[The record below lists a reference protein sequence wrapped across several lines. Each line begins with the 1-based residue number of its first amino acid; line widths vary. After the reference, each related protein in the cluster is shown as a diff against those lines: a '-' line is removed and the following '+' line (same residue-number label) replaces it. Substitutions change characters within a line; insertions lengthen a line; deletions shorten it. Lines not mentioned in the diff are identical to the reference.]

1 MSNKPLN
8 IIPIKMCCALWAT
21 RFDPET
27 PIGKGNYGEVFRGTF
42 TPEGCVS
49 PLDVA
54 IKTAD
59 KNNPSG
65 LKDLAKEAEIMARLN
80 GYLANSITF
89 HDNVINMQGIV
100 HQSLPDGEKVNKM
113 E

>member
-1 MSNKPLN
+1 
-8 IIPIKMCCALWAT
+8 MCCALLA
-21 RFDPET
+21 RFDPKT

-42 TPEGCVS
+42 TPEGCVL

-54 IKTAD
+54 IKTAHSQ
-59 KNNPSG
+59 SG

-80 GYLANSITF
+80 GYLTSSITF

-100 HQSLPDGEKVNKM
+100 HQSLPDGEKVIKM